1 MGHVGQAGF
10 LNKAAYIRVVGHA
23 ADGREAIEL
32 AAKLEPDVFLMDIDM
47 PAVNGSEVTRVI
59 HRNHRHIRI
68 LGLSM
73 DADEG
78 TFFHSSIAA
87 ATPRRFECAVGWFA
101 HYTIGIVLAIVLL
114 ALAPGDWLARPT
126 VLPALLYGIGTVSF
140 PLFVLQPSLG
150 LGIASS
156 KTPKPSQARLKS
168 FVTHVVF
175 GVGLY
180 LCAVALSHLPSAA

>member
-1 MGHVGQAGF
+1 MSITPHHMVSAVAIGVGAG
-10 LNKAAYIRVVGHA
+10 L
-23 ADGREAIEL
+23 
-32 AAKLEPDVFLMDIDM
+32 LMDAWNLFLKQAFGIPSLNYCLFGRWLLHM
-47 PAVNGSEVTRVI
+47 P
-59 HRNHRHIRI
+59 
-68 LGLSM
+68 
-73 DADEG
+73 EG

-87 ATPRRFECAVGWFA
+87 ASPRRFECAVGWFA
-101 HYTIGIVLAIVLL
+101 HYTIGIVLALVFL

-126 VLPALLYGIGTVSF
+126 VLPALLYGIGTVVF

-156 KTPKPSQARLKS
+156 KTPKPAQARLKS